1 MSKNQFVAIRVTSE
15 IVKSLD
21 EVASQQGISRSA
33 LIRDL
38 LANCNS
44 FYRFIESERIR
55 QRTDRIVLDGN
66 LSEWVLKHL
75 PEGMTPDVVNF
86 LGEVMHHVAE
96 EMTAKRAG
104 EAGEKLASETRAL

>member
-1 MSKNQFVAIRVTSE
+1 MSKNQFVAIRVTPE

-21 EVASQQGISRSA
+21 GVASQRGISRSA

-38 LANCNS
+38 LANCHS

-66 LSEWVLKHL
+66 LSHWVLKNL
-75 PEGMTPDVVNF
+75 PEGMTPDVVHF
-86 LGEVMHHVAE
+86 LGEVMHHVAQ
-96 EMTAKRAG
+96 EMIDGREGVAS
-104 EAGEKLASETRAL
+104 EKLASE